1 MGAAQAQNT
10 ETIPDD
16 APNQAASGQ
25 APPKKAPPKK
35 TQPAQGT
42 ANTNP
47 ANKPTTQPAA
57 KPAAKPTTQ
66 PAAKPAAKP
75 ATQPAAKPAAVKTA
89 QASTQPAAK
98 PAAKPATQPAAK
110 PAAVKTA
117 QASTQPA
124 AKPAAKPATQP
135 APKPAAKPVPKPAP
149 KPVAAPPAP
158 PKVQLLGL
166 RVAPKLDRFV
176 PAENQ
181 MPGFLEAREMHGDA
195 QGNVRMIGDAA
206 MRRQDAVL
214 RANVIDYNKTTN
226 VLDAQTNARLI
237 RDGNV
242 ITGTSVIYN
251 AEDGTASVDQ
261 PNFWIDNGGAGV
273 GSWADVFNKNQMSI
287 KDVTYSGCPCP
298 QPSWYIETEKL
309 DLDYA
314 ANEGVARN
322 GVLYFK
328 DVPILAS
335 PYLTFPIKKE
345 RKSGLLLPTFGNT
358 TNTGFDYTQP
368 YYFNIAP
375 NYDMTAQLRTMTKRG
390 AQLGN
395 ELRYMG
401 ESYSGVMAGT
411 YLPRDIQTGEDRWLY
426 SAQYGQRFGYG
437 FFGGYNVSGVSDDNY
452 FKDFAS
458 IGINQAT
465 VTALPRQV
473 GTGWANEYWNTTAQ
487 VVTFQTI
494 RPSGT
499 FVTPQY
505 NKVPEYAINGGRFDI
520 GGFDL
525 QSLNTLTKFEM
536 PLDQRFAYGP
546 MGSLRWKPDGQRALS
561 YNSIAYPI
569 VKPGWYITPK
579 VALSMAQYQ
588 TEWFGLEN
596 WYGYGQASN
605 SRVLPIMSLDS
616 GMTFE
621 RDTTF
626 FGKAAL
632 QTLEPRAYYLRV
644 PYRDQSQ
651 FPVYDT
657 TMADFSFS
665 SAFQENIFAGF
676 DRIAN
681 ANQATFA
688 LTSRWLDANS
698 GFERLQLSVAQ
709 QFYFEDQYVTL
720 PFQEPRTNT
729 KSQFLLGSSAA
740 LTDTL
745 NMSSLLQYNPYK
757 SELSRAQ
764 IISRWR
770 PQRLATLALSYRYQV
785 NPSPDAL
792 YQTQGQNQ
800 ASASFQW
807 PLTKKWYSIG
817 RVDYSFNKLHAP
829 SLLDSS
835 NIIAMP
841 KVTQG
846 VVGLEYKGDCC
857 WTGRVVFQRYVVSVD
872 QTNSAVFFQLE
883 LGGLGNLG
891 QNPMGIIGR
900 SIPDYEPINPPVR
913 SVSKFERYE

>member
-57 KPAAKPTTQ
+57 KPAAKP
-66 PAAKPAAKP
+66 

-98 PAAKPATQPAAK
+98 PAAKPAA
-110 PAAVKTA
+110 
-117 QASTQPA
+117 
-124 AKPAAKPATQP
+124 QP

-149 KPVAAPPAP
+149 KPAAAPPAP

-473 GTGWANEYWNTTAQ
+473 GTGWANEYWNTSAQ

-494 RPSGT
+494 RPSGS

-505 NKVPEYAINGGRFDI
+505 NKVPEYAINGGRFDF
-520 GGFDL
+520 GGFDI
-525 QSLNTLTKFEM
+525 QSQNTLTKFEM
-536 PLDQRFAYGP
+536 PIDQRFAYGP

-651 FPVYDT
+651 LPVYDT

-729 KSQFLLGSSAA
+729 KSQFLIGSGAA

-745 NMSSLLQYNPYK
+745 NLSSLLQYNPYK
-757 SELSRAQ
+757 SEFSRAQ

>member
-1 MGAAQAQNT
+1 MGAVQAHNT
-10 ETIPDD
+10 ETIPGD

-35 TQPAQGT
+35 TQPAQGA
-42 ANTNP
+42 AN
-47 ANKPTTQPAA
+47 NK
-57 KPAAKPTTQ
+57 
-66 PAAKPAAKP
+66 
-75 ATQPAAKPAAVKTA
+75 PAAKPAAVKTA

-98 PAAKPATQPAAK
+98 P
-110 PAAVKTA
+110 V
-117 QASTQPA
+117 
-124 AKPAAKPATQP
+124 AKPAAKPAAQP
-135 APKPAAKPVPKPAP
+135 PPKPVAKPVAKPAP

-158 PKVQLLGL
+158 PRVQLIGL

-176 PAENQ
+176 PTENQ

-214 RANVIDYNKTTN
+214 RANLIDYNKTTS

-242 ITGTSVIYN
+242 ITGTSIIYN
-251 AEDGTASVDQ
+251 ADDGTASVDQ

-273 GSWADVFNKNQMSI
+273 GSWADVFNKNQMSL

-314 ANEGVARN
+314 ENEGVARN

-328 DVPILAS
+328 NVPILAA

-390 AQLGN
+390 AQLGS
-395 ELRYMG
+395 EFRYMG

-411 YLPRDIQTGEDRWLY
+411 YLPNDIKTGEDRWLY
-426 SAQYGQRFGYG
+426 STQYGQRFGHG
-437 FFGGYNVSGVSDDNY
+437 FYGGYNVSGVSDDNY
-452 FKDFAS
+452 FKDFANL
-458 IGINQAT
+458 GINQAT
-465 VTALPRQV
+465 VTALPRQA
-473 GTGWANEYWNTTAQ
+473 GTGWADEYWNTSAQ

-505 NKVPEYAINGGRFDI
+505 NKVPEYTINGGRFDV
-520 GGFDL
+520 GGFDV
-525 QSLNTLTKFEM
+525 QSQNTLTKFEM

-579 VALSMAQYQ
+579 VAMSVAQYQ
-588 TEWFGLEN
+588 TEWYGLEN

-605 SRVLPIMSLDS
+605 SRVLPIMSVDS

-632 QTLEPRAYYLRV
+632 QTLEPRAYYLKV

-651 FPVYDT
+651 LPVFDT
-657 TMADFSFS
+657 TMADFSFA
-665 SAFQENIFAGF
+665 SAFQENIFTGF

-681 ANQATFA
+681 ANQATLA

-720 PFQEPRTNT
+720 PFQTPRTNT

-745 NMSSLLQYNPYK
+745 NLSSLFQYNPYK

-764 IISRWR
+764 LIGRWR

-785 NPSPDAL
+785 NPSPEAL

-800 ASASFQW
+800 VSAGFQW

-817 RVDYSFNKLHAP
+817 RVDYSFNKLHAS

-891 QNPMGIIGR
+891 QNPMSIIGR
-900 SIPDYEPINPPVR
+900 SIPDYESINPPVR

>member
-16 APNQAASGQ
+16 APYQAASGQ

-57 KPAAKPTTQ
+57 KPAAKP
-66 PAAKPAAKP
+66 

-98 PAAKPATQPAAK
+98 PAAKPTTQPAAK

-124 AKPAAKPATQP
+124 AKPAAKPAAQP

-149 KPVAAPPAP
+149 KPAAAPPAP

-473 GTGWANEYWNTTAQ
+473 GTGWANEYWNTSAQ

-494 RPSGT
+494 RPSGS

-505 NKVPEYAINGGRFDI
+505 NKVPEYAINGGRFDF
-520 GGFDL
+520 GGFDI
-525 QSLNTLTKFEM
+525 QSQNTLTKFEM
-536 PLDQRFAYGP
+536 PIDQRFAYGP

-651 FPVYDT
+651 LPVYDT

-729 KSQFLLGSSAA
+729 KSQFLIGSGAA

-745 NMSSLLQYNPYK
+745 NLSSLLQYNPYK
-757 SELSRAQ
+757 SEFSRAQ

>member
-1 MGAAQAQNT
+1 
-10 ETIPDD
+10 
-16 APNQAASGQ
+16 
-25 APPKKAPPKK
+25 
-35 TQPAQGT
+35 
-42 ANTNP
+42 
-47 ANKPTTQPAA
+47 
-57 KPAAKPTTQ
+57 
-66 PAAKPAAKP
+66 
-75 ATQPAAKPAAVKTA
+75 
-89 QASTQPAAK
+89 
-98 PAAKPATQPAAK
+98 
-110 PAAVKTA
+110 
-117 QASTQPA
+117 
-124 AKPAAKPATQP
+124 
-135 APKPAAKPVPKPAP
+135 VPKPAP

-226 VLDAQTNARLI
+226 VLYAQTNARLI
-237 RDGNV
+237 RYGNV

-261 PNFWIDNGGAGV
+261 PNFWIENGGAGV
-273 GSWADVFNKNQMSI
+273 GSWADVFNKNQMSL

-520 GGFDL
+520 AGFDL

>member
-57 KPAAKPTTQ
+57 KPAAKP
-66 PAAKPAAKP
+66 

-98 PAAKPATQPAAK
+98 PAAKPTTQPAAK

-124 AKPAAKPATQP
+124 AKPAAKPAAQP

-149 KPVAAPPAP
+149 KPAAAPPAP

-473 GTGWANEYWNTTAQ
+473 GTGWANEYWNTSAQ

-494 RPSGT
+494 RPSGS

-505 NKVPEYAINGGRFDI
+505 NKVPEYAINGGRFDF
-520 GGFDL
+520 GGFDI
-525 QSLNTLTKFEM
+525 QSQNTLTKFEM
-536 PLDQRFAYGP
+536 PIDQRFAYGP

-651 FPVYDT
+651 LPVYDT

-729 KSQFLLGSSAA
+729 KSQFLIGSGAA

-745 NMSSLLQYNPYK
+745 NLSSLLQYNPYK
-757 SELSRAQ
+757 SEFSRAQ

>member
-57 KPAAKPTTQ
+57 KPAAKP
-66 PAAKPAAKP
+66 

-98 PAAKPATQPAAK
+98 PAAKPTTQPAAK

-124 AKPAAKPATQP
+124 AKPAAKPAAQP

-149 KPVAAPPAP
+149 KPAAAPPAP

-473 GTGWANEYWNTTAQ
+473 GTGWANEYWNTSAQ

-494 RPSGT
+494 RPSGS

-505 NKVPEYAINGGRFDI
+505 NKVPEYAINGGRFDF
-520 GGFDL
+520 GGFDI
-525 QSLNTLTKFEM
+525 QSQNTLTKFEM
-536 PLDQRFAYGP
+536 PIDQRFAYGP

-651 FPVYDT
+651 LPVYDT

-729 KSQFLLGSSAA
+729 KSQFLIGSGAA

-745 NMSSLLQYNPYK
+745 NLSSLLQYNPYK
-757 SELSRAQ
+757 SEFSRAQ

-846 VVGLEYKGDCC
+846 VVGLVKKFKKG
-857 WTGRVVFQRYVVSVD
+857 GR
-872 QTNSAVFFQLE
+872 E
-883 LGGLGNLG
+883 
-891 QNPMGIIGR
+891 
-900 SIPDYEPINPPVR
+900 
-913 SVSKFERYE
+913 